1 MCLSSCTS
9 FFVTIRIQNDIRSI
23 YKVIYIYIVYI
34 KTNKNTNFFGH
45 IYKLSVTVGIMFHIL

>member
-23 YKVIYIYIVYI
+23 YKVIYIVYI
-34 KTNKNTNFFGH
+34 KTNNITNFFKH
-45 IYKLSVTVGIMFHIL
+45 FYKFSVTVGIMFNIV